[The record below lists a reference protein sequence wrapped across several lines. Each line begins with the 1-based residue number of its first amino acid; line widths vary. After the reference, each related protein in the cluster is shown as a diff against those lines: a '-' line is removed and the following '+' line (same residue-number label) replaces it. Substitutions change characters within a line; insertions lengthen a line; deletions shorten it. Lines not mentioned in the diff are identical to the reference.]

1 MGNIIIMKKQQIN
14 TYIYLAV
21 VAIGIYLAYDVII
34 KILESIGLKTT
45 KAEVITD
52 KKVTE
57 TVKATT
63 DEIKIAAQ
71 KLKKPSKTMTAAQ
84 VKLAYTPTYSD
95 SYYLQLA
102 DALYEAFNHVGTNNT
117 IVKNTMQL
125 MKKRLD
131 VLKLIAAYG
140 VRQTYVFG
148 LKDGAASNLIGHL
161 VSEDAVEDANE
172 GLKKFKVYYTF

>member
-1 MGNIIIMKKQQIN
+1 MKKEQIN
-14 TYIYLAV
+14 TYIYLT
-21 VAIGIYLAYDVII
+21 VAAIAIYLSYGII
-34 KILESIGLKTT
+34 LKFLESIGLKTT

-57 TVKATT
+57 TVSAVSK
-63 DEIKIAAQ
+63 EIKEAAA
-71 KLKKPSKTMTAAQ
+71 KLKKPSTTMTAAQ
-84 VKLAYTPTYSD
+84 VKLAYTPTYSP

-131 VLKLIAAYG
+131 VLKLIQAYG

-148 LKDGAASNLIGHL
+148 LKDGMPSNLIGHL

>member
-1 MGNIIIMKKQQIN
+1 MKKQEIN

-21 VAIGIYLAYDVII
+21 VAIGIYLTYDVII
-34 KILESIGLKTT
+34 KFLEGIGLKTT

-57 TVKATT
+57 TVSEVSK
-63 DEIKIAAQ
+63 EIKQAAA
-71 KLKKPSKTMTAAQ
+71 KLKKPSSTMTAAQ
-84 VKLAYTPTYSD
+84 IKLAYTPTYSN

-161 VSEDAVEDANE
+161 VSEDAVNDANE
-172 GLKKFKVYYTF
+172 GLQKYKVYYTF

>member
-1 MGNIIIMKKQQIN
+1 MKKEQIN
-14 TYIYLAV
+14 NYIYLT
-21 VAIGIYLAYDVII
+21 VAAIAIYLSYGVIL
-34 KILESIGLKTT
+34 KFLESIGLKST

-57 TVKATT
+57 TVSAVTK
-63 DEIKIAAQ
+63 EINQAAAN
-71 KLKKPSKTMTAAQ
+71 LKKKSTTMTPAQ
-84 VKLAYTPTYSD
+84 VKLVYTPTYSP

-102 DALYEAFNHVGTNNT
+102 DALYEAFNHVGTNDT
-117 IVKNTMQL
+117 IVKNTMAL

-131 VLKLIAAYG
+131 VLKLIQAYG

-161 VSEDAVEDANE
+161 VSENAVDAAND
-172 GLKKFKVYYTF
+172 GLKVNKVFYTF

>member
-1 MGNIIIMKKQQIN
+1 MKKQEIN

-34 KILESIGLKTT
+34 KFLESIGLKTT

-57 TVKATT
+57 TVSEVSK
-63 DEIKIAAQ
+63 EIKQAAA
-71 KLKKPSKTMTAAQ
+71 KLKKPSSTMTAAQ
-84 VKLAYTPTYSD
+84 IKLAYTPTYSN

-161 VSEDAVEDANE
+161 VSEDAVNDANE
-172 GLKKFKVYYTF
+172 GLQKYKVYYTF

>member
-1 MGNIIIMKKQQIN
+1 MKKQDIN
-14 TYIYLAV
+14 TYIYLTVA
-21 VAIGIYLAYDVII
+21 AIGIYLAYDVIL
-34 KILESIGLKTT
+34 KFLEGVGLKTT
-45 KAEVITD
+45 KAEIITD

-57 TVKATT
+57 TVSEVAK
-63 DEIKIAAQ
+63 EIKQAAA
-71 KLKKPSKTMTAAQ
+71 KLKKPSSTMTAAQ
-84 VKLAYTPTYSD
+84 RKLAYTPTYSN

-102 DALYEAFNHVGTNNT
+102 DALYEAFNHVGTNGT
-117 IVKNTMQL
+117 IVKNTMEL

-161 VSEDAVEDANE
+161 VSEDAVDDANE

>member
-1 MGNIIIMKKQQIN
+1 MSKKEIN
-14 TYIYLAV
+14 TYLYLTIAAIAIYLS
-21 VAIGIYLAYDVII
+21 YDIII

-57 TVKATT
+57 TVKATN
-63 DEIKIAAQ
+63 DEIKQAAA
-71 KLKKPSKTMTAAQ
+71 KLKKPSSTMTAAQ
-84 VKLAYTPTYSD
+84 VKLAYTPTYSN

-102 DALYEAFNHVGTNNT
+102 DALYEAFNHVGTNDN
-117 IVKNTMQL
+117 IVKSTMAL

-161 VSEDAVEDANE
+161 VSENAVDAANE
-172 GLKKFKVYYTF
+172 GLKVNKVYYTF

>member
-1 MGNIIIMKKQQIN
+1 MKKEQIN
-14 TYIYLAV
+14 SYIYLTI
-21 VAIGIYLAYDVII
+21 VAIVIYLSYGII
-34 KILESIGLKTT
+34 LKFLESVGLKTT

-57 TVKATT
+57 TVSAVSK
-63 DEIKIAAQ
+63 EIKEAAK
-71 KLKKPSKTMTAAQ
+71 KLKKPSTTMTPAQ
-84 VKLAYTPTYSD
+84 IKLAYTPTYSN

-102 DALYEAFNHVGTNNT
+102 DALYEAFNHVGTNDT
-117 IVKNTMQL
+117 VVKNTMQL

-131 VLKLIAAYG
+131 VLKLIEAYG

-161 VSEDAVEDANE
+161 VSEDSVDAANE
-172 GLKKFKVYYTF
+172 GLQKFKVYYTF